1 MSGRFVFWH
10 GRAQIWP
17 WARKIGMSF
26 GPLFGQLSPWAREID
41 ISVQACCEPRGGAA
55 GLNWAYIYLYVHY
68 IESQNQ
74 IAIFT
79 RAVLS
84 PQDTI
89 YIRTGMILNQNFMLK
104 TNIDRYNVLPCA
116 PLLLMTDTFRP
127 GQTAPLCMS
136 TSIDYQGSQGTSERS
151 ILRSNIQNTG
161 TRTHIDA
168 HPSPAI
174 RFPP

>member
-1 MSGRFVFWH
+1 MGAYLGRRGATVVPIARKSTET
-10 GRAQIWP
+10 RAQMRAK
-17 WARKIGMSF
+17 ARVKMRAKVR
-26 GPLFGQLSPWAREID
+26 LSRRGLGG
-41 ISVQACCEPRGGAA
+41 RGGA
-55 GLNWAYIYLYVHY
+55 WAYIYLYVHY